1 MSGPRRDGDLE
12 SDHAVDWSMMD
23 MRLDSFRGSP
33 LAQQVSAERLARA
46 GFYFTGQADKVR
58 CFSCHKTVENWCGG
72 DTPVERHAEVS
83 PTCKF
88 LSCTHRSRVNSLQ
101 GAMLT
106 NEPPYNED
114 AEDMEFRLRT
124 GEVVDDTTYPMAPHM
139 ASEDSRFNTFGPWPS
154 TSPVRPRELAQAG
167 LFYLGESDRVQC
179 FCCGGMLGGWAPGD
193 TPWGEHSKHFPYCF
207 FILGHDVGN
216 LPSQGGREGEVGETK
231 SCPGSQGPMQSF
243 EERLGSFAGIQHPI
257 DHERLARAGFYNTGA
272 TDRVVCFCCGGGLK
286 GWQQNE
292 DPWEEHAKHY
302 PGCSFLLAEKGQ
314 EFVSS
319 VQLQGPGWNNS
330 ASSHLNGCSSH
341 ETDEDPLEKL
351 RKLQREKQCKV
362 CMDRDICIV
371 FIPCGHLVVCKEC
384 SEALDKLR
392 KLQREKQCKVCMDR
406 DICIVFIPCGHLV
419 VCKECSE
426 ALDKCPIC

>member
-1 MSGPRRDGDLE
+1 MSGPGRDSDLE

-72 DTPVERHAEVS
+72 DTPAERHAEVS
-83 PTCKF
+83 PNCKF

-106 NEPPYNED
+106 NEPHYNED

-124 GEVVDDTTYPMAPHM
+124 GEVVDESTYPMVPHM
-139 ASEDSRFNTFGPWPS
+139 VSEDSRFNTLGPWPS

-179 FCCGGMLGGWAPGD
+179 FCCGGMLGGWEPGD
-193 TPWGEHSKHFPYCF
+193 TAWGEHSKHFPYCF

-216 LPSQGGREGEVGETK
+216 LPSQAGREEEVGETRPR
-231 SCPGSQGPMQSF
+231 PGPRVPMQSF

-272 TDRVVCFCCGGGLK
+272 PDRVVCFCCGGGLK
-286 GWQQNE
+286 GWQPDEN
-292 DPWEEHAKHY
+292 PWEEHAKHY
-302 PGCSFLLAEKGQ
+302 PGERTGVRQQCSVKRSWLEQCCFKSPEWMFKSQNRGAEVSHGPEGGRDGSGACPGREDHTGEDTQGWDRLHHPGDSAAGLL
-314 EFVSS
+314 
-319 VQLQGPGWNNS
+319 
-330 ASSHLNGCSSH
+330 
-341 ETDEDPLEKL
+341 
-351 RKLQREKQCKV
+351 
-362 CMDRDICIV
+362 
-371 FIPCGHLVVCKEC
+371 
-384 SEALDKLR
+384 
-392 KLQREKQCKVCMDR
+392 
-406 DICIVFIPCGHLV
+406 
-419 VCKECSE
+419 
-426 ALDKCPIC
+426 

>member
-1 MSGPRRDGDLE
+1 MSGPGRDSDLE

-72 DTPVERHAEVS
+72 DTPAERHAEVS
-83 PTCKF
+83 PNCKF

-106 NEPPYNED
+106 NEPHYNED

-124 GEVVDDTTYPMAPHM
+124 GEVVDESTYPMVPHM
-139 ASEDSRFNTFGPWPS
+139 VSEDSRFNTLGPWPS

-179 FCCGGMLGGWAPGD
+179 FCCGGMLGGWEPGD
-193 TPWGEHSKHFPYCF
+193 TAWGEHSKHFPYCF

-216 LPSQGGREGEVGETK
+216 LPSQAGREEEVGETRPR
-231 SCPGSQGPMQSF
+231 PGPRVPMQSF

-272 TDRVVCFCCGGGLK
+272 PDRVVCFCCGGGLK
-286 GWQQNE
+286 GWQPDEN
-292 DPWEEHAKHY
+292 PWEEHAKHY
-302 PGCSFLLAEKGQ
+302 PGERTGVCQQCSVTRSRLEHCCFKSPEWMFKSRNRGAEVSHGPEGGRDGSGACPGREDHTGEDTQSWDRLLH
-314 EFVSS
+314 
-319 VQLQGPGWNNS
+319 PGDS
-330 ASSHLNGCSSH
+330 AAGL
-341 ETDEDPLEKL
+341 L
-351 RKLQREKQCKV
+351 
-362 CMDRDICIV
+362 
-371 FIPCGHLVVCKEC
+371 
-384 SEALDKLR
+384 
-392 KLQREKQCKVCMDR
+392 
-406 DICIVFIPCGHLV
+406 
-419 VCKECSE
+419 
-426 ALDKCPIC
+426 

>member
-1 MSGPRRDGDLE
+1 MSGPGRDSDLE

-33 LAQQVSAERLARA
+33 LAQQVSSERLARA

-58 CFSCHKTVENWCGG
+58 CFSCHKTVENWRGG
-72 DTPVERHAEVS
+72 DAPVERHAEVS
-83 PTCKF
+83 PSCKF

-106 NEPPYNED
+106 NETSYNED

-167 LFYLGESDRVQC
+167 LFYLGEGDQVQC
-179 FCCGGMLGGWAPGD
+179 FCCGRMLKGWEAGD
-193 TPWGEHSKHFPYCF
+193 TAWGEHSKHYPYCF

-216 LPSQGGREGEVGETK
+216 LPSQRGREVEETRP
-231 SCPGSQGPMQSF
+231 CLGPRVPMQSF
-243 EERLGSFAGIQHPI
+243 EERLGSFAGIQHHPI

-272 TDRVVCFCCGGGLK
+272 PDHVGCFRCGGGLK
-286 GWQQNE
+286 GWQQDE

-319 VQLQGPGWNNS
+319 VQLQGPGRNNA
-330 ASSHLNGCSSH
+330 ASSHLNGCSSR
-341 ETDEDPLEKL
+341 ETGCYFQHLLVHAQSPPSLDRGAAVSQCPEGGGDGSGACLGREDNTGEDT
-351 RKLQREKQCKV
+351 QGW
-362 CMDRDICIV
+362 DRLLH
-371 FIPCGHLVVCKEC
+371 PGNSAAGL
-384 SEALDKLR
+384 L
-392 KLQREKQCKVCMDR
+392 
-406 DICIVFIPCGHLV
+406 
-419 VCKECSE
+419 
-426 ALDKCPIC
+426 